1 MNYKNTVPIVAKRAT
16 RDALKAMKYDFRVES
31 IDEVLKA
38 LIDEHRKKEVL

>member
-31 IDEVLKA
+31 IDEVLKV
-38 LIDEHRKKEVL
+38 LIGEYRKKEVL